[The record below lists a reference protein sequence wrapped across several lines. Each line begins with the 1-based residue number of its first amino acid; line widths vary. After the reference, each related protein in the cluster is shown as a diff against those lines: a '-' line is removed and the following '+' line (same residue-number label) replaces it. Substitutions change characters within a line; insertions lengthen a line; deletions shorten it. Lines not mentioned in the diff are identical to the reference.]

1 MPQWFEVREWP
12 LRLRTTV
19 FIAVVSLIPLAL
31 AAFVD
36 TRSPAS
42 RFALLVAVVLVAI
55 ASGGVYTAF
64 IFESEIAGRRR
75 AEGAVR
81 ESQTLLQAIS
91 DHSRAVIY
99 VKDLS
104 GRYLMVNRRFS
115 ELFHVSSEAVTGKT
129 DYDLFSREA
138 ADAFRAMD
146 ERVAA
151 AGVPITEE
159 EVAPQD
165 DGLHTYVSV
174 KAPLLDES
182 GTPYAVFGV
191 STDVTDRK
199 RAEAALRASEERT
212 RLIVEAA
219 LDAVVTIDGA
229 GVVTG
234 WNPQAEATFGWAP
247 PEVVGRSLAD
257 VIIPEQYR
265 DQHRRGLARYL
276 ETGEGPVLNK
286 RIEITAL
293 HRDGREIPIELSITP
308 LHGNGVVAFGAFV
321 RDITDRRRA
330 EDALRESEVRY
341 RTLAEALPLLVWT
354 CTPDGACDYLS
365 RQWVAYT
372 GRPAEEQLGYGWA
385 EYLHPDDGARVEA
398 AWAAATARG
407 DTFDLEFRI
416 RRADGV
422 YRWFKTRAVPSRD
435 GAGRIAKWFGSN
447 TDIEDHKRAERR
459 LRAQLERLSLLDH
472 ITRAIGERQD
482 LHSVFEAVV
491 RSLEDDL
498 TIDFGCVCLHD
509 ADTDMLTVAAVGAR
523 SATLAGELGL
533 SEHARLPLDRN
544 GLSQCLRG
552 QLVYEPDVSAVAFPF
567 ARRLAAGGLR
577 SLVAAPLVVES
588 KVMGVLLAARVE
600 VQSFGSA
607 DCEFLRQL
615 GEHVGLAANQA
626 QLYGALQTAYDDLRQ
641 SQQSAL
647 QLERLRALGQ
657 MASGIAHDINNAI
670 SPVVLYTEALLVDEE
685 GLSTRA
691 REYLE
696 TIQRA
701 VDDVA
706 QTVARLGEFY
716 RNREPQLT
724 LTPVDLNLLVQQVV
738 NLTRARWSDMAQQ
751 RGVVIAMSADLAASL
766 PVVMGSE
773 SEIREAL
780 TNLVFNAVDAMPE
793 GGALTLRTRPGELV
807 AGSRSVAGRDVYLE
821 VSDTG
826 IGMDEE
832 TRRRCL
838 EPFFTTK
845 GERGTGLGLAMVYGV
860 VQRHNADVEI
870 ESRLGAGTTVRLRF
884 DVSADDRAASGRA
897 GGAPR
902 PLVSRRIL
910 VVDDDPLLLRSLH
923 DALTSDGHLVTTAN
937 GGQAGIETFRAAR
950 SGSERF
956 EAVITDLGMPYVD
969 GRKVAS
975 AVKAASPTTPVLLL
989 TGWGQRLMADG
1000 DVPASVDRVLSK
1012 PPKMRELRA
1021 ALAECLTE
1029 PAAGIADPEA
1039 RAE

>member
-1 MPQWFEVREWP
+1 MSWVSWVRD
-12 LRLRTTV
+12 RFV
-19 FIAVVSLIPLAL
+19 FQNELA
-31 AAFVD
+31 
-36 TRSPAS
+36 
-42 RFALLVAVVLVAI
+42 
-55 ASGGVYTAF
+55 
-64 IFESEIAGRRR
+64 ERRR
-75 AEGAVR
+75 AQGAVR
-81 ESQTLLQAIS
+81 ASQALLQAIS
-91 DHSRAVIY
+91 DHSHAVIY

-115 ELFHVSSEAVTGKT
+115 ELFHIDIDSIVGRT
-129 DYDLFSREA
+129 DYDVFSREA
-138 ADAFRAMD
+138 ANAFRAMD
-146 ERVAA
+146 ERAVTAGAA
-151 AGVPITEE
+151 ITEE
-159 EVAPQD
+159 EIAPQD
-165 DGLHTYVSV
+165 DGDHTYVSV
-174 KAPLLDES
+174 KAPLFDEE
-182 GTPYAVFGV
+182 GKPYAVFGV
-191 STDVTDRK
+191 STDVTDRQ

-219 LDAVVTIDGA
+219 LDAVITMDGA
-229 GVVTG
+229 GVVIG
-234 WNPQAEATFGWAP
+234 WNPRAEATFGWTRQ
-247 PEVVGRSLAD
+247 EILGRLLAD
-257 VIIPEQYR
+257 AIIPESYR
-265 DQHRRGLARYL
+265 EAHHRGLARYL
-276 ETGEGPVLNK
+276 RTGEGPVLNR

-293 HRDGREIPIELSITP
+293 HRDGREMPVELSITP
-308 LHGNGVVAFGAFV
+308 LQSDRTVTFAAFV

-330 EDALRESEVRY
+330 EEALRDSETRY

-354 CTPDGACDYLS
+354 CTPTGECDYLS
-365 RQWVAYT
+365 GQWAAYT

-385 EYLHPDDGARVEA
+385 EHIHPDDRARVET
-398 AWAAATARG
+398 AWTVATTKG

-422 YRWFKTRAVPSRD
+422 HRWFKTRAVPSRD
-435 GAGRIAKWFGSN
+435 TAGQITKWFGSN

-459 LRAQLERLSLLDH
+459 LRAQLERLNLLDR

-482 LHSVFEAVV
+482 LDSVFAAVA
-491 RSLEDDL
+491 RNLEEDL
-498 TIDFGCVCLHD
+498 AIDFACVCLYD
-509 ADTDMLTVAAVGAR
+509 ADSDVLTVSAVGAR
-523 SATLAGELGL
+523 SASLAGQLGL
-533 SEHARLPLDRN
+533 SERARLPIDHN

-552 QLVYEPDVSAVAFPF
+552 RLVYEPDVSVVPFPF

-577 SLVAAPLVVES
+577 SLVAAPLVIES
-588 KVMGVLLAARVE
+588 KVMGVLLAARYE
-600 VQSFGSA
+600 GQSFGSA

-670 SPVVLYTEALLVDEE
+670 SPVVLYTEALLVDEP
-685 GLSTRA
+685 GLSARA

-724 LTPVDLNLLVQQVV
+724 LAPVDLNLLVQQVL

-751 RGVVIAMSADLAASL
+751 RGVVIQTSVDLTPDL
-766 PVVMGSE
+766 PAVMGSE

-780 TNLVFNAVDAMPE
+780 TNLVFNAVDAMPD
-793 GGALTLRTRPGELV
+793 GGVLTLRTRPDRR
-807 AGSRSVAGRDVYLE
+807 APGSRQTPVEGDISLE
-821 VSDTG
+821 VTDTG

-845 GERGTGLGLAMVYGV
+845 GERGTGLGLAMVYGMA
-860 VQRHNADVEI
+860 QRHNADVEI
-870 ESRLGAGTTVRLRF
+870 ESQPGAGATVRLRF
-884 DVSADDRAASGRA
+884 DAPATDHA
-897 GGAPR
+897 GHLRPDHLPRLPAP
-902 PLVSRRIL
+902 SRIL
-910 VVDDDPLLLRSLH
+910 VVDDDPLLLRSLY
-923 DALTSDGHLVTTAN
+923 DALTADGHRVTAVS
-937 GGQAGIETFRAAR
+937 GGQAGIEAFRAAL
-950 SGSERF
+950 GSPGEAF
-956 EAVITDLGMPYVD
+956 DAVITDLGMPHVD
-969 GRKVAS
+969 GRRVAS
-975 AVKAASPTTPVLLL
+975 AVKAAAPTTPVLLL
-989 TGWGQRLMADG
+989 TGWGQRLVAEG

-1021 ALAECLTE
+1021 ALAECL
-1029 PAAGIADPEA
+1029 A
-1039 RAE
+1039 